1 VTVPTAARRRDP
13 ALLVRPAVRALTA
26 YHLDQVPCRFK
37 LDQNECPWEPPRRIK
52 LEVAAAIAAAPWVSY
67 PDFHGDALRRPL
79 GRRFGWPAEGILVG
93 NGSNELLATALA
105 AVAGAGDEVL
115 GLAPSFGLYPAL
127 AERSGARYR
136 ALGPRADL
144 ALPLDELETEVER
157 NPRRPVVLCSPNNP
171 TGEAVPPERVARL
184 AGRLDAPLLLD
195 NAYAEFCRF
204 DYRPLL
210 DEHPNLVLFRTFS
223 KAWGLAGLRLGYLLA
238 RPELVAELIKVKLP
252 YNLGHAGIAAGRAAL
267 AAEGATARRVRAVIG
282 RRPQWRR
289 LLERF
294 GLEVLP
300 SEANFLLVRCGERAR
315 AIRDG
320 LAARGILVRDVSHG
334 PGLAGCLRV
343 SIGGGPAL
351 RAVGRALVE
360 IAAEEV
366 R

>member
-1 VTVPTAARRRDP
+1 
-13 ALLVRPAVRALTA
+13 
-26 YHLDQVPCRFK
+26 
-37 LDQNECPWEPPRRIK
+37 
-52 LEVAAAIAAAPWVSY
+52 
-67 PDFHGDALRRPL
+67 
-79 GRRFGWPAEGILVG
+79 
-93 NGSNELLATALA
+93 
-105 AVAGAGDEVL
+105 
-115 GLAPSFGLYPAL
+115 
-127 AERSGARYR
+127 
-136 ALGPRADL
+136 
-144 ALPLDELETEVER
+144 
-157 NPRRPVVLCSPNNP
+157 
-171 TGEAVPPERVARL
+171 VARL

-238 RPELVAELIKVKLP
+238 RPALVAELIKVKLP

>member
-1 VTVPTAARRRDP
+1 MTVPAAARRRDP
-13 ALLVRPAVRALTA
+13 ALLVRPAVRALAA
-26 YHLDQVPCRFK
+26 YHLDRVPCRFK
-37 LDQNECPWEPPRRIK
+37 LDQNECPWEPPRRLK
-52 LEVAAAIAAAPWVSY
+52 REAAAALAAARWARY
-67 PDFHGDALRRPL
+67 PDFHGDALRAAV
-79 GRRFGWPAEGILVG
+79 GRRCGWPAGGVLVG

-136 ALGPRADL
+136 ALGPRPDL
-144 ALPLDELETEVER
+144 ALPLDELEAEVER
-157 NPRRPVVLCSPNNP
+157 DPRRPVLLCLPNNP
-171 TGEAVPPERVARL
+171 TGEAAPPERVARL
-184 AGRLDAPLLLD
+184 AARLDAPLLLD
-195 NAYAEFCRF
+195 NAYGEFCRF

-210 DEHPNLVLFRTFS
+210 DAHPNVVLLRTFS

-238 RPELVAELIKVKLP
+238 RPELVAELVKVKLP

-267 AAEGATARRVRAVIG
+267 AAEAALGRRVRALIA

-289 LLERF
+289 LFEDF
-294 GLEVLP
+294 GLEVAP
-300 SEANFLLVRCGERAR
+300 SEANFVLVRCGERAR